1 MAKKDEEE
9 KSKKAIEES
18 DVKEETMFDNLGN
31 TDLEHSES
39 TDERNSVLDNDNT
52 DDNQNDDK
60 DEVTISQMK

>member
-31 TDLEHSES
+31 TD
-39 TDERNSVLDNDNT
+39 ERNSVLDNDNT
-52 DDNQNDDK
+52 DDNKNDDK

>member
-1 MAKKDEEE
+1 
-9 KSKKAIEES
+9 
-18 DVKEETMFDNLGN
+18 MFDNLGN